1 MVRKSLIKQT
11 QINAGGI
18 IGEKLA
24 LKTFLCEKPDGC
36 STWYTMGILNDD
48 GDGFEHVPLLGIPSN
63 WVTETGDVSGFR
75 YIVEDL
81 EGLEIGSRV
90 ILSESSG
97 YYRINEEDPANP
109 GNKMGVVVGYK
120 NKSDVL
126 SGTGLNIYVK
136 WSNGRTN
143 AYSPDDLV
151 TVNETQ
157 RTVLEEISGKEV
169 QMRQGLVEVI
179 GVNIS
184 AVTNMALVRL
194 LDPPIY
200 GHNGDGSRVIIG
212 EGYYYTPNVDTDLR
226 FVSAEGLIKQFSLQN
241 EEDEETMERG
251 AIKVGDMVHLSEHSR
266 FYHDSRSDGMNPSV
280 RVGTVTM
287 VRGNDLGIDV
297 KWETGPV
304 NAYNEAD
311 LVKLDEKQKSIYDKA
326 GARVLFGG
334 KYGTIVGF
342 GGCWNLS
349 SPIIMFHEEEL
360 LGHSGNQLRLFLSP
374 QYSVHDIDGN
384 IYFLSNHTAEM
395 IEGMR
400 VDKSDPDTGTIDLSD
415 LFSHIAIQGDAGIGI
430 DFARDG
436 DEEDNRRLIFSPRQ
450 IEESAMFLNLYSPL
464 GKSSKEFE
472 EHIYERIAQCYNG
485 DWEDGFRSA
494 LGYTIRVDS
503 TLGLDYDGYH
513 TMEVEVSVD
522 PSIGVDP
529 EMFQGTVDESGKVVV
544 NFPQR

>member
-1 MVRKSLIKQT
+1 MVRKSLIEQT
-11 QINAGGI
+11 QINAGGVSE
-18 IGEKLA
+18 GYA
-24 LKTFLCEKPDGC
+24 LRAFLCEKSEGS
-36 STWYTMGILNDD
+36 STWSVKGVLNKD
-48 GDGFEHVPLLGIPSN
+48 GDGFDIAHPFAISGH

-97 YYRINEEDPANP
+97 YYSINDEENPANP

-136 WSNGRTN
+136 WSNGKTN

-157 RTVLEEISGKEV
+157 KIVLEELSGKEV
-169 QMRQGLVEVI
+169 HMKQGHVEVI

-194 LDPPIY
+194 LDTPIH
-200 GHNGDGSRVIIG
+200 GHNGDGFRVIIG
-212 EGYYYTPNVDTDLR
+212 EGYYYTPNVDTDLW
-226 FVSAEGLIKQFSLQN
+226 FVSAEELIKQFSLQN
-241 EEDEETMERG
+241 EEDKETMERG

-266 FYHDSRSDGMNPSV
+266 FYHGNRSGGMNPSA
-280 RVGTVTM
+280 RVGTVIM
-287 VRGNDLGIDV
+287 VRGNDSGIDV
-297 KWETGPV
+297 KWDSGLV

-334 KYGTIVGF
+334 EYGTIVGF
-342 GGCWNLS
+342 GGCNLN
-349 SPIIMFHEEEL
+349 SPIIMFHGEESV
-360 LGHSGNQLRLFLSP
+360 GHSGNNFRLFLSP

-384 IYFLSNHTAEM
+384 IYFLSDHTAEM

-415 LFSHIAIQGDAGIGI
+415 LFSHIAIQVDK
-430 DFARDG
+430 DDG

-450 IEESAMFLNLYSPL
+450 IEEAAMFLNLYSPL

-472 EHIYERIAQCYNG
+472 DHIYERIAQCYNG
-485 DWEDGFRSA
+485 DWEDGFRSV

-503 TLGLDYDGYH
+503 NLGLDYDGYH